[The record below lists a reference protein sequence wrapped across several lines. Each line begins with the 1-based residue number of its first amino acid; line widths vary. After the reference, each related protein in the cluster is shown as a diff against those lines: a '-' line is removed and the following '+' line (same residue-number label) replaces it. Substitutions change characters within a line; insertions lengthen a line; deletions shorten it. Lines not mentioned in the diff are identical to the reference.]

1 MQDQPLEQTVQDVAR
16 GLAARAVPNAQFISS
31 LGQDIYRA
39 AYAKVGGSGPPFHD
53 VVVELRKL
61 VRLLQRTLVPV
72 FARPAFVGELGAELD
87 AGARELLVARQER
100 VRWLMLGG
108 VLGSMLSLV
117 GVLAALLLRRRNGRL
132 DAKRPLGVG

>member
-1 MQDQPLEQTVQDVAR
+1 MQDQALDKTVQEVAR

-39 AYAKVGGSGPPFHD
+39 AYAKVGGSGPPFHEM
-53 VVVELRKL
+53 VVGLRKL

-72 FARPAFVGELGAELD
+72 FARPAFVEDLGVELN
-87 AGARELLVARQER
+87 AGARELFVVRQER

-108 VLGSMLSLV
+108 VLGSVIGLF
-117 GVLAALLLRRRNGRL
+117 AALLLRRRNGRL
-132 DAKRPLGVG
+132 DAKRPLGVS

>member
-1 MQDQPLEQTVQDVAR
+1 MQDQALEQTVQDVAR
-16 GLAARAVPNAQFISS
+16 GFTSRAVPNAQFISS

-39 AYAKVGGSGPPFHD
+39 AYAKVGGSGPPFHEM
-53 VVVELRKL
+53 VVELRKL

-72 FARPAFVGELGAELD
+72 LAKPAFVEDLHMELD
-87 AGARELLVARQER
+87 AGARELFVARQER

-108 VLGSMLSLV
+108 VLGSVLSLV

-132 DAKRPLGVG
+132 DAKRPLGAS

>member
-39 AYAKVGGSGPPFHD
+39 ASARVGGSGLPFHD
-53 VVVELRKL
+53 MVVELRKL

-72 FARPAFVGELGAELD
+72 LARPAFVEDLGTELD
-87 AGARELLVARQER
+87 DGARELFSARQER

-108 VLGSMLSLV
+108 VLGSVLSLV

-132 DAKRPLGVG
+132 DAKRPLGVS